1 MTEGVVGSVV
11 VRSVVV
17 GWRED
22 VARAVRLEDGG
33 SGEL

>member
-1 MTEGVVGSVV
+1 MEEVEGYVV
-11 VRSVVV
+11 VRSAVV

-33 SGEL
+33 SGEM